1 MHSPKYNNFKSS
13 LYIFFCKKN
22 LGIMKRLFTLLYIHC
37 HYQAINIV
45 TQIKYS
51 NLSTFSSEILWFLKV
66 LIMYVDTKLLM
77 NCRLY
82 CYVYLKCIVKIS
94 LVWIKSIEVWVFF
107 AFIANNFWNQKL
119 RLLVLTNSSICM

>member
-22 LGIMKRLFTLLYIHC
+22 LGITYWFTLLYIHC
-37 HYQAINIV
+37 QYQAINIV

-51 NLSTFSSEILWFLKV
+51 NLSTFSSEILRFLKV

-82 CYVYLKCIVKIS
+82 CHVYLKCIVKIS